1 MPPYMLPHYNLAQGV
16 TWCCSQWL
24 ISLQTPIAQQPGP
37 LRCCHVPAQ
46 SEVIWDAC
54 CRGPPRPYPTSS
66 HASPSAGPVPGQ
78 GYDPASIWAAAQQQ
92 SSTAA
97 GGSMQGGAAQ
107 MGGTHRMGGG
117 HQLGSQAQQQLQQQ
131 QLQQQQAR
139 QQEQEQQ
146 RQREQRK
153 AEAQQ
158 RASTEADM
166 QVRGL
171 GFRVHRVLQQA
182 GTNQALCAQGTTRLA
197 IRLGR
202 GMGESGCVW

>member
-1 MPPYMLPHYNLAQGV
+1 MGQDMHFQAEN
-16 TWCCSQWL
+16 
-24 ISLQTPIAQQPGP
+24 P
-37 LRCCHVPAQ
+37 LRQAALGAFVRLQNAGAAPQC
-46 SEVIWDAC
+46 SIWVAC

-107 MGGTHRMGGG
+107 MGGSHRMGGG
-117 HQLGSQAQQQLQQQ
+117 HQLGGSQSQAQQQLQQQQLQQQ

-171 GFRVHRVLQQA
+171 QA
-182 GTNQALCAQGTTRLA
+182 
-197 IRLGR
+197 
-202 GMGESGCVW
+202 